1 MSIVTTANMVAYLDL
16 PVTNDQLD
24 ALQAGVEAACA
35 KYAGRPFEATTR
47 TWYLDGS
54 GKEWQFLPEPLA
66 SAPTSVHVDTGR
78 TFGSSSLLVHST
90 DYVWRD
96 TSPQRLQ
103 HLYSCWTR
111 FPQDI
116 KVVGTVGYASATMP
130 ADVKL
135 VVYRET
141 ARAYNHMIERAQQG
155 DDVAKAAIVD
165 GAHETYLDT
174 QQDTLLSSAARQVLD
189 RYAALPLPL

>member
-1 MSIVTTANMVAYLDL
+1 MIVTTASMVAYLDL
-16 PVTNDQLD
+16 SVTNDQLD
-24 ALQAGVEAACA
+24 ALQAGVEAACV
-35 KYAGRPFEATTR
+35 KYAGRPFEAATR

-66 SAPTSVHVDTGR
+66 SAPTSVHVDTSR
-78 TFGSSSLLVHST
+78 AFGSSSLLVHGT

-111 FPQDI
+111 FLQDV
-116 KVVGTVGYASATMP
+116 KVVGTVGYASAAMP
-130 ADVKL
+130 ADVKA

-155 DDVAKAAIVD
+155 DDVASQVSINDAD
-165 GAHETYLDT
+165 ETYLVAAADMI
-174 QQDTLLSSAARQVLD
+174 LSKSARQVLD
-189 RYAALPLPL
+189 RYKALMLPL